1 MPQLFFALYP
11 LIGRLGDPEGQSGYS
26 GEENNFLPMLVLL
39 TWIIQPVV

>member
-1 MPQLFFALYP
+1 MPQLLLPSYP
-11 LIGRLGDPEGQSGYS
+11 LNGRLGDPEGQSGYS